1 MAIVVACILWVYVMN
16 EQNPITTRSFTV
28 PLTALNLQ
36 ENMMVKD
43 LPDSV
48 NVKVS
53 GTRSQI
59 ASLRNSDV
67 TAYIDFTD
75 APKGRS
81 TYNVMAST
89 RSGEITEISPSLLQ
103 LETDVMA
110 TKNAKIEAR
119 IVGVPHSGV
128 TVSKMEMTPNTVTI
142 RGAGERIDAV
152 EKVIVMVDISNHD
165 KDFETEATAVAVDR
179 SGREMYD
186 IKVTPAK
193 VRTAVTIVRQLGTN
207 EFPIKANLS
216 GKLPGGFTL
225 TDTKI
230 TPSSVKLTA
239 DPKVLG
245 QITEIE
251 TAPII
256 LDNISDSV
264 ELKMPL
270 QIPDQVMEE
279 THSVLVEIKVKKVE
293 PNNDRK
299 TQ

>member
-128 TVSKMEMTPNTVTI
+128 TVRKMEMTPNTVTI

-270 QIPDQVMEE
+270 QIPDQVMAE

>member
-152 EKVIVMVDISNHD
+152 EKVIVMVDIIIEH
-165 KDFETEATAVAVDR
+165 
-179 SGREMYD
+179 
-186 IKVTPAK
+186 VTCIY
-193 VRTAVTIVRQLGTN
+193 IV
-207 EFPIKANLS
+207 
-216 GKLPGGFTL
+216 
-225 TDTKI
+225 
-230 TPSSVKLTA
+230 
-239 DPKVLG
+239 
-245 QITEIE
+245 
-251 TAPII
+251 
-256 LDNISDSV
+256 
-264 ELKMPL
+264 
-270 QIPDQVMEE
+270 
-279 THSVLVEIKVKKVE
+279 
-293 PNNDRK
+293 
-299 TQ
+299 